1 MNLKGKRI
9 EVLRAVRGGNVRRV
23 YEIAAWSFMQ
33 AGSGASGSFALLV
46 IDVETLEI
54 EQLAVNEAGIKI
66 VPGPEPAARERFID
80 GIGDAI
86 KGGAMDRAA
95 DQFRQMNANISR
107 AMGNNAQCD
116 AVSSVTGL
124 QCVLSDGHPADDPT
138 RFHRFPKPQPG
149 EPPPITWSDFPAAM
163 RDRVVPVNVN
173 GVTRMRHV
181 TEHAGITSVQLEAE
195 DVEQLRR
202 SGVHVVEANE
212 GDPADCRRCGNVHAP
227 IEGCPE
233 ANDAIGSPTPDLAGA
248 LAHTAAERDTALARI
263 ADLERARTAI
273 QNDANKALEAKR
285 EAVAQYERITAEA
298 DRKLAELRRMI
309 ATLTKVPTFMPSL
322 TEGTEERDCR
332 LYYKGDGRFPG
343 DEVSVDDGTAYKEWA
358 ARLVA
363 ERNEARRCCLE
374 LQARIDAFTATE
386 FRAERGD
393 RFTS

>member
-46 IDVETLEI
+46 VDVETLEI
-54 EQLAVNEAGIKI
+54 EQFAVNEAGIKI

-107 AMGNNAQCD
+107 AMIGNNAQCD

-202 SGVHVVEANE
+202 SGVHVVEQ
-212 GDPADCRRCGNVHAP
+212 ADVMN
-227 IEGCPE
+227 
-233 ANDAIGSPTPDLAGA
+233 SPTPDLAGA

-322 TEGTEERDCR
+322 TEGTEERDGR

-343 DEVSVDDGTAYKEWA
+343 DEVSVDDGAAYKEWA